1 MSEVG
6 KFCCFLCPAPD
17 QSERRLDDECPT
29 CGRQYSF
36 PLRDAPVTIGEFEV
50 VRPLGRGFY
59 GATFIARRQSGLNR
73 TPKVLKVSPRSMY
86 EHFGKDFSAEM
97 HRHAE
102 VAEGAAH
109 IVGVENMFDADVTFG
124 EVMLPCHVGVLDF
137 VDGDPL
143 VKYLSGAVRLSAAEA
158 AQIASDLFRMKEEFE
173 RRLVNHNDLHAA
185 NIIVERLPTS
195 HRRADAIEPGIRAM
209 AIDLGS
215 VAPDRRSGGGYLG
228 DLHWIGRHIHA
239 MADRLLA
246 PADSARDLENRIGLK
261 LHGLAQGL
269 AMATEH
275 QRTPSADDVVRGIQ
289 EEYHRTAEPWR
300 PWRNQRLLKTFGE
313 SYNAQTLDA
322 WYVPQLLVDPEGAWL
337 ARVSAPGPLVMTGMR
352 GCGKTMLLH
361 SLQFHARAA
370 VQPHENDADALRR
383 VTSDGYVGLFVSAQ
397 RLIPVDPKAE
407 RPSTDQL
414 FARLLVAYAS
424 AAARAMAHLDDLD
437 GKAFSFYACAGLL
450 RAVVDSLAPVPDIGD
465 PSTIEQLERYLGNLL
480 ARISRGDSEYR
491 LATNANTAF
500 PLLAQAIRRA
510 SPIWANSQVLYLL
523 DDVSTRYLDAQRIE
537 DLLSSL
543 IFQHPF
549 CAFKLTSEAQTIFL
563 SLKSPGKVH
572 PAAAGRDFETFDLG
586 AQVQARLKERRGSA
600 FILDVLN
607 ARARLYSGHRS
618 YAPDQ
623 VLGDIDLE
631 SIARN
636 IAETPARS
644 RARKRLYHGLR
655 ALAGVCVGNIGTV
668 IQIYQEVLAGNT
680 KSLPVPPERQN
691 EVFQEFCARHL
702 YSLDRR
708 GSDLKTVAT
717 QFAEASHQLLMESGK
732 EKPTGRIRQYTSI
745 YVRVTSGDVGAQMNR
760 LRELVDAGVFVFTG
774 GTART
779 KTHDSDP
786 IQQFKL
792 TFMKI
797 FGLAN
802 FIGLADRDRF
812 ELSGADLENWLNEPE
827 AGRELLLRNL
837 SKAGAV
843 DEDSESVLDEEIA
856 SVPQHLDQARMVSVD
871 PQPKQMDWLESV
883 VSDGSK
889 PESSSLTLALPAL
902 PAVSE
907 LRVADLAKE
916 RVDTLVIGLGF
927 EERTPASLKRLLKKV
942 NPRRILAVNYE
953 NAGHAEAMRAMVT
966 AQDLKIEEVDYAS
979 VAGGGAPALDGCT
992 MVDITGLA
1000 KAALFGFVRSGL
1012 RGSDRLLVAYTAAK
1026 RYYPLE
1032 TELRSVLDA
1041 YKSDD
1046 PHSLLTALR
1055 GVLTGEIG
1063 PYQSVPLLASES
1075 DQTRLRALSAFASPK
1090 HERLLHLVDER
1101 EYDTIEILTDSSDT
1115 SRASVGRIA
1124 ARVALE
1130 DTPNGQPMS
1139 VDAADLS
1146 ALVGILGRR
1155 HQDWYVSGGL
1165 NYEIGLTG
1173 NKMQATAAAVISA
1186 ALPVNQVWY
1195 VRPTTFD
1202 ESRFT
1207 QGVGRSRFFSVQLR

>member
-6 KFCCFLCPAPD
+6 KFCCFFCPAPD
-17 QSERRLDDECPT
+17 QSERRLDEDCPN
-29 CGRQYSF
+29 CGRKYSF
-36 PLRDAPVTIGEFEV
+36 PLQEAPVSIGEFEV
-50 VRPLGRGFY
+50 LRPLGRGFY
-59 GATFIARRQSGLNR
+59 GATFVARRRSGLNR
-73 TPKVLKVSPRSMY
+73 TSKVLKVSPKEMY
-86 EHFGKDFSAEM
+86 KFFGKDFSAEM
-97 HRHAE
+97 HRHSE

-109 IVGVENMFDADVTFG
+109 IVGVENMFEADISFG
-124 EVMLPCHVGVLDF
+124 STMLPCHVGVLDF
-137 VDGDPL
+137 VNGDPL
-143 VKYLSGAVRLSAAEA
+143 IRYLSGSVPLSAAEA

-173 RRLVNHNDLHAA
+173 RRLVNHNDLHAS

-239 MADRLLA
+239 MAKRLLTQV
-246 PADSARDLENRIGLK
+246 DSAQDMENRIGLK
-261 LHGLAQGL
+261 LHGIAQGL
-269 AMATEH
+269 ATATEN
-275 QRTPSADDVVRGIQ
+275 QRTPSADDMVRGIQ
-289 EEYHRTAEPWR
+289 DEYHRTAEPWR
-300 PWRNQRLLKTFGE
+300 PWRNQRLLKTLAE

-370 VQPHENDADALRR
+370 VQPNENDADALKRIEG
-383 VTSDGYVGLFVSAQ
+383 DGYVGLFVSAQ
-397 RLIPVDPKAE
+397 RLIPVDPTAE

-414 FARLLVAYAS
+414 FARLLVAYAV
-424 AAARAMAHLDDLD
+424 AAARAMAHLADLD
-437 GKAFSFYACAGLL
+437 GKALAFDACVRLVQ
-450 RAVVDSLAPVPDIGD
+450 AVADSLTPVPDVGD
-465 PSTIEQLERYLGNLL
+465 PATVEQLERYLGNLL
-480 ARISRGDSEYR
+480 VRVSRSDSEYL

-500 PLLAQAIRRA
+500 PLLAEAIRRA
-510 SPIWANSQVLYLL
+510 SPTWANSQVLFLL
-523 DDVSTRYLDAQRIE
+523 DDVSTRYLDTQRIE

-543 IFQHPF
+543 IFQHPH

-586 AQVQARLKERRGSA
+586 AQVQARLKERSGRS
-600 FILDVLN
+600 FILDVLK
-607 ARARLYSGHRS
+607 ARSRLYAGHRS
-618 YAPDQ
+618 HSPDQ

-631 SIARN
+631 SIARS
-636 IAETPARS
+636 IAETQTRS
-644 RARKRLYHGLR
+644 RERKRLYHGLR

-668 IQIYQEVLAGNT
+668 IQVYQEILAGHP
-680 KSLPVPPERQN
+680 KSLPVSPERQN

-708 GSDLKTVAT
+708 GSDLKAVAT
-717 QFAEASHQLLMESGK
+717 QFAEASYQLLMESGK

-745 YVRVTSGDVGAQMNR
+745 YVRVTSGDVRAQMNR

-786 IQQFKL
+786 VQQFKL

-812 ELSGADLENWLNEPE
+812 ELSGADLEKWLNEPE
-827 AGRELLLRNL
+827 VGRDLLLRNL
-837 SKAGAV
+837 SKASAYEV
-843 DEDSESVLDEEIA
+843 DSEGTFDENLAEA
-856 SVPQHLDQARMVSVD
+856 QQQFDRGTLVSFDAKPQ
-871 PQPKQMDWLESV
+871 QMDWLEGL
-883 VSDGSK
+883 VSDGS
-889 PESSSLTLALPAL
+889 ESEKASLNLTMPAL
-902 PAVSE
+902 PVVAE
-907 LRVADLAKE
+907 LRATDLQKE
-916 RVDTLVIGLGF
+916 QVDTLVVGLGF
-927 EERTPASLKRLLKKV
+927 EERTPASLERLLKHIK
-942 NPRRILAVNYE
+942 PRRVLAVSYE
-953 NAGHAEAMRAMVT
+953 NAGHANEMRAMVV
-966 AQDLKIEEVDYAS
+966 AKGLKIEEVNYAS
-979 VAGGGAPALDGCT
+979 VAAGVAPDMSGRT
-992 MVDITGLA
+992 MVDITGLT
-1000 KAALFGFVRSGL
+1000 KSALFGFIRSGL
-1012 RGSDRLLVAYTAAK
+1012 CFSGSLLVAYTGAK

-1063 PYQSVPLLASES
+1063 PYRSVPLLTAES
-1075 DQTRLRALSAFASPK
+1075 DQTRLRALSAFASSK
-1090 HERLLHLVDER
+1090 HERLLHLVGER
-1101 EYDTIEILTDSSDT
+1101 EYDSIEILTDSSNT

-1130 DTPNGQPMS
+1130 DTPNGQPTS
-1139 VDAADLS
+1139 VDGVDLS

-1155 HQDWYVSGGL
+1155 HQDWYVRGGL

-1186 ALPVNQVWY
+1186 ALPLNQVWY
-1195 VRPTTFD
+1195 VRPKTFD
-1202 ESRFT
+1202 ESRLT
-1207 QGVGRSRFFSVQLR
+1207 HGVGRSRFFRVQLR